1 MSHILFVSNKA
12 LNPYE
17 NLNLFAKHD
26 VENNM

>member
-17 NLNLFAKHD
+17 NLNLSAKHD
-26 VENNM
+26 VENM